1 MRNFRN
7 ILYAS
12 TGIGDDIE
20 GLKQALS
27 LARNNDAS
35 LKFLLVYPE
44 LPPSQEAYQERFR
57 EFMAEQVDTAVQAA
71 RAALNMDAGDAPV
84 RVEIESGNAPPAIS
98 VIRHVLREAH
108 DLLIKEVEPK
118 EGGKG
123 FMAMD
128 MTLLRKCPC
137 PVWLARPISRS
148 RNEIRVAVAINPEN
162 RDQAEHDLSLRLL
175 ELARSLADSCNGE
188 LDILSCWDFEF
199 EKFLRGNTR
208 VSVPETTMRST
219 IENAQSSHQTELKN
233 LLTEA
238 AIGGVFHV
246 HRLKGRAEKMIPFFV
261 KNKHVDILVMGTLAR
276 TGILGY
282 LMGNTAEDIMK
293 ELECAVLALKPGG
306 FISPVKAY

>member
-1 MRNFRN
+1 MRNFNN

-27 LARNNDAS
+27 LARNNNAA
-35 LKFLLVYPE
+35 LKVLLVYPE
-44 LPPSQEAYQERFR
+44 LPSGQEVYRDKFR
-57 EFMAEQVDTAVQAA
+57 EFMVEQVDTAVQAA
-71 RAALNMDAGDAPV
+71 RAALHMDEGDLTV
-84 RVEIESGNAPPAIS
+84 TVEIESGDAPPA
-98 VIRHVLREAH
+98 VTFIRHVLRDSH
-108 DLLIKEVEPK
+108 NLLIKETEPK
-118 EGGKG
+118 EDGKG
-123 FMAMD
+123 FMSID

-148 RNEIRVAVAINPEN
+148 RQEIRVAVAINPGN

-175 ELARSLADSCNGE
+175 ELARSLADSCSGE

-219 IENAQSSHQTELKN
+219 IQNAQSSHQNELSR
-233 LLTEA
+233 LLAEA
-238 AIGGVFHV
+238 AMGGVFHV
-246 HRLKGRAEKMIPFFV
+246 HRLKGRADKMIPFYV
-261 KNKHVDILVMGTLAR
+261 KNKHVDILVMGTVAR
-276 TGILGY
+276 TGIFGY

-293 ELECAVLALKPGG
+293 ELECALLALKPGG
-306 FISPVKAY
+306 FVSPVKAY

>member
-1 MRNFRN
+1 MRNFTN

-27 LARNNDAS
+27 LARINNAA
-35 LKFLLVYPE
+35 LKVLLVYPE
-44 LPPSQEAYQERFR
+44 LPSGQEVYREKFR

-71 RAALNMDAGDAPV
+71 HAALNMDENDLTV
-84 RVEIESGNAPPAIS
+84 TVEIESGDAPPA
-98 VIRHVLREAH
+98 VTFIRHVLRDSH
-108 DLLIKEVEPK
+108 NLLIKETEPK
-118 EGGKG
+118 EDGKG
-123 FMAMD
+123 FMSID

-148 RNEIRVAVAINPEN
+148 RQEIRVAVAINPGN

-175 ELARSLADSCNGE
+175 ELGRSLADSCSGE

-219 IENAQSSHQTELKN
+219 IHNAQSSHQNELSR
-233 LLTEA
+233 LLAEA

-246 HRLKGRAEKMIPFFV
+246 HRLKGRADKMIPFFV
-261 KNKHVDILVMGTLAR
+261 KNKHVDILVMGTVAR
-276 TGILGY
+276 TGIFGY

-293 ELECAVLALKPGG
+293 ELECALLALKPGG
-306 FISPVKAY
+306 FVSPVKAY

>member
-1 MRNFRN
+1 MRNFNN
-7 ILYAS
+7 IIYAS
-12 TGIGDDIE
+12 TGIGDDVE

-27 LARNNDAS
+27 LARNNNAA

-44 LPPSQEAYQERFR
+44 LPSSQAAYRDKFR
-57 EFMAEQVDTAVQAA
+57 EFMAEQVETAVQAA

-84 RVEIESGNAPPAIS
+84 RVEMESSDSPQA
-98 VIRHVLREAH
+98 VTFIRHVLRETH
-108 DLLIKEVEPK
+108 DLLIKEAES
-118 EGGKG
+118 EEG

-137 PVWLARPISRS
+137 PVWLARPIPRS
-148 RNEIRVAVAINPEN
+148 RQEIRVAVAINPEN

-175 ELARSLADSCNGE
+175 ELARSLADSCSGE

-282 LMGNTAEDIMK
+282 LMGNTAEDIIK